1 MGLRITLGSRRSNI
15 KTLSTIEHEGQ
26 IYVPLPD
33 YLELNKAL
41 EQYKARYEKE
51 TGVYYINGCKFVPVE
66 MFDQVVEV
74 LEMVQDNTKMPHQHT
89 DPQLRLYC
97 LAERAEEVLKKVEV

>member
-1 MGLRITLGSRRSNI
+1 M
-15 KTLSTIEHEGQ
+15 KTLSTIEHDGQ

-51 TGVYYINGCKFVPVE
+51 TGVYYINGRKFVPVE
-66 MFDQVVEV
+66 MLDMALVALDKVQGWWFNPHLHGEDET
-74 LEMVQDNTKMPHQHT
+74 LELLDSTLAK
-89 DPQLRLYC
+89 LRGD
-97 LAERAEEVLKKVEV
+97 EK

>member
-1 MGLRITLGSRRSNI
+1 M
-15 KTLSTIEHEGQ
+15 KTLSTIEHDGQ

-41 EQYKARYEKE
+41 EQYKARYEKL
-51 TGVYYINGCKFVPVE
+51 TAVYYINGRKFVPVE

-74 LEMVQDNTKMPHQHT
+74 LQMVQD
-89 DPQLRLYC
+89 
-97 LAERAEEVLKKVEV
+97 RAEEVLKKMEV

>member
-1 MGLRITLGSRRSNI
+1 MSNVIERTLVNYESKI
-15 KTLSTIEHEGQ
+15 KE
-26 IYVPLPD
+26 
-33 YLELNKAL
+33 LEAHL
-41 EQYKARYEKE
+41 EMYKARYEKP
-51 TGVYYINGCKFVPVE
+51 TGVYYINGRKFVPVE